1 MGPRKYNM
9 LVYNCIVS
17 GSEMLS
23 DAHEAE
29 EMWGGTWLK
38 VKGTYITI
46 GGEED
51 IDIGGNASAEE
62 EAEGTDDNSAQVVDI
77 INNFSL
83 QPMEYSKKQ
92 YMSYIKPF
100 LKKCVMYMKE
110 NDRADEVDEFKAN
123 VQTAIKEITP
133 SGMSTAAT
141 LTSPSSAREPPSC
154 AGTSWRATTV
164 YHTFTT
170 SRTAWRSRSARSA
183 S

>member
-17 GSEMLS
+17 GSELLS
-23 DAHEAE
+23 DAHDAE
-29 EMWGGTWLK
+29 ELWGGTWLK
-38 VKGTYITI
+38 VKGTYVTI

-123 VQTAIKEITP
+123 VQTAIKEITAECE
-133 SGMSTAAT
+133 G
-141 LTSPSSAREPPSC
+141 
-154 AGTSWRATTV
+154 TTV
-164 YHTFTT
+164 LCRYIMEGDNCVPYFYYLKNGMKEQK
-170 SRTAWRSRSARSA
+170 
-183 S
+183 

>member
-29 EMWGGTWLK
+29 ELWGGTWLK
-38 VKGTYITI
+38 VKGTYITV

-62 EAEGTDDNSAQVVDI
+62 EAEGTDDNSQQVVDI
-77 INNFSL
+77 IHNFNL

-92 YMSYIKPF
+92 
-100 LKKCVMYMKE
+100 
-110 NDRADEVDEFKAN
+110 NDRAGEVDDFKSN
-123 VQTAIKEITP
+123 VQEAIKEIA
-133 SGMSTAAT
+133 SEWDEYCCYVDESFECEG
-141 LTSPSSAREPPSC
+141 
-154 AGTSWRATTV
+154 TTV
-164 YHTFTT
+164 LCRYIMEGDNCVPYFYYLKNGMKEQKC
-170 SRTAWRSRSARSA
+170 
-183 S
+183 

>member
-17 GSEMLS
+17 GSELLS

-29 EMWGGTWLK
+29 ELWGGTFLK

-62 EAEGTDDNSAQVVDI
+62 EAEGTDDNSQQVIDI

-100 LKKCVMYMKE
+100 LKKCVMYLKE
-110 NDRADEVDEFKAN
+110 NDRADEVDEYCCYVDKSY
-123 VQTAIKEITP
+123 ECE
-133 SGMSTAAT
+133 G
-141 LTSPSSAREPPSC
+141 
-154 AGTSWRATTV
+154 TTV
-164 YHTFTT
+164 LCRYIMEGDNCVPYFYYLKNGMKEQKC
-170 SRTAWRSRSARSA
+170 
-183 S
+183 